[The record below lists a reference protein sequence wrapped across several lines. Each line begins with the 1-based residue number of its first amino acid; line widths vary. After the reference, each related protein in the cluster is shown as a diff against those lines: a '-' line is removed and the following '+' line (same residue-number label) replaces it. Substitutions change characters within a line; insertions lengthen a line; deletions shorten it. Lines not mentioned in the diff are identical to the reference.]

1 VAFEPIRIPDEVLIE
16 RVQVLQDRDAGALL
30 GLARRHCG
38 ATQHRLAAATGLTQ
52 GRISGLLR
60 GSGGPVTS
68 LEVWERIAEGLNLPD
83 TARYVLGLAP
93 EQARVTSTSLPGW
106 RPRAPVTSPFVRRG
120 VGQRRWMDV
129 PWRAPDVARSG
140 GRFVLVSLPQ
150 GGVVVQI
157 PRRALL
163 TALGVGGTA
172 GTLTDLHEATASVPA
187 DAELLAVLGDGLRK
201 FQAAGRVTPPSELVD
216 PLTGQVALL
225 EVVRRRAPD
234 GLRRGYLRLQAEYAE
249 TLSWMVQ
256 EAGDPSR
263 ALYWVDRA
271 QHWAGLGRWSEMTAY
286 SHVRRSQLASRYS
299 GDGPAAIEYA
309 ALAFQMAAAPAQIR
323 GLAAKQMA
331 YGYALA
337 SQPDNCRRALDQAAD
352 LFGAKASEDQT
363 EGPIVGLRGADDP
376 GLLPLFR
383 ATCDIYL
390 GGGEQ
395 AIALMDSSRAAPGSD
410 SRLRAI
416 SGARLTRAYAQVGD
430 PQRACVLALEA
441 VNAEA
446 LVGSLATRIELR
458 RALPPLARWP
468 DRADV
473 NEVRQRVTTLA

>member
-16 RVQVLQDRDAGALL
+16 QGQVLQDRDAGALL

-93 EQARVTSTSLPGW
+93 AQARVTSTSLPGW
-106 RPRAPVTSPFVRRG
+106 RPRAPVTSPSVRRG
-120 VGQRRWMDV
+120 VGQRRRMDV

-172 GTLTDLHEATASVPA
+172 GTLTDLHEAT
-187 DAELLAVLGDGLRK
+187 
-201 FQAAGRVTPPSELVD
+201 
-216 PLTGQVALL
+216 
-225 EVVRRRAPD
+225 
-234 GLRRGYLRLQAEYAE
+234 
-249 TLSWMVQ
+249 
-256 EAGDPSR
+256 
-263 ALYWVDRA
+263 
-271 QHWAGLGRWSEMTAY
+271 
-286 SHVRRSQLASRYS
+286 
-299 GDGPAAIEYA
+299 
-309 ALAFQMAAAPAQIR
+309 
-323 GLAAKQMA
+323 
-331 YGYALA
+331 
-337 SQPDNCRRALDQAAD
+337 
-352 LFGAKASEDQT
+352 
-363 EGPIVGLRGADDP
+363 
-376 GLLPLFR
+376 
-383 ATCDIYL
+383 
-390 GGGEQ
+390 GGEQ

-446 LVGSLATRIELR
+446 LVGSLATRIERR

-473 NEVRQRVTTLA
+473 NEVRHRVTTLA